1 MNEKL
6 TLNDGT
12 EIAGHLLESSGV
24 LFLYMYE
31 ITFEEAFELLNNPEN
46 VKKIKAERYGA
57 TQTVRGYK
65 ELYTLSKENGL
76 ISAGIRK

>member
-6 TLNDGT
+6 TLNNGT
-12 EIAGHLLESSGV
+12 EIEGHLIEASGV
-24 LFLYMYE
+24 LFLYMQGITYE
-31 ITFEEAFELLNNPEN
+31 KAFELLDVPEN

-57 TQTVRGYK
+57 VQTVKGYK
-65 ELYTLSKENGL
+65 ELYTLTKENGF